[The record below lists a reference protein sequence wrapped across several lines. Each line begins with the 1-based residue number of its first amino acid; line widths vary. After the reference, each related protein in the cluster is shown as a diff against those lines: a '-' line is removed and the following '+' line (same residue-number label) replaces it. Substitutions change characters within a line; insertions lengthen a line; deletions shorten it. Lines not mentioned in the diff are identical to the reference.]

1 MKALPGSPRE
11 PRMQGTFAGDP
22 GQLTIVKPKRI
33 GTTILAVVCIV
44 AVLAILNA
52 FRTGDIGWRYVSAN
66 LFAPSV
72 MKGVVGTIVM
82 TACAMAL
89 GIFLGVVAALMRMSE
104 NRVLQSTPSATSG
117 CSGELRPCCSS
128 CSGTISPSS
137 SRRSACSGSF
147 RSRPST

>member
-1 MKALPGSPRE
+1 MPLVRASRFVLRSPQRSMVPWTAIEALPRGSRDQ
-11 PRMQGTFAGDP
+11 RMQGTFAGDP
-22 GQLTIVKPKRI
+22 GQLTIVRPKRI
-33 GTTILAVVCIV
+33 GTTVLAVVSIV

-52 FRTGDIGWRYVSAN
+52 FRTGDIGWRYVSEN

-104 NRVLQSTPSATSG
+104 
-117 CSGELRPCCSS
+117 
-128 CSGTISPSS
+128 
-137 SRRSACSGSF
+137 
-147 RSRPST
+147 